1 MFQQGIWV
9 GNLGD
14 DPELRYLP
22 DGTAVASFS
31 LAVHKQWTD
40 AQGQGQNK
48 TTWFRV
54 SVWRRLAETCAEYLS
69 KGRQVL
75 VIGEVN
81 KVSPYINKQGD
92 PAASIEVTGRNVRFL
107 GGRREEAETEIA
119 AVVGGLGVFAGMDIP
134 FE

>member
-1 MFQQGIWV
+1 MYQQGVWV

-40 AQGQGQNK
+40 AQGQQQNK

-54 SVWRRLAETCAEYLS
+54 TVWRRLAEICAEYLS

-81 KVSPYINKQGD
+81 RASPYINRQGE
-92 PAASIEVTGRNVRFL
+92 PAASIEVTGRHVRFL
-107 GGRREEAETEIA
+107 GRRQEAAEPEIEVTA
-119 AVVGGLGVFAGMDIP
+119 GGLSLLAGMDIP